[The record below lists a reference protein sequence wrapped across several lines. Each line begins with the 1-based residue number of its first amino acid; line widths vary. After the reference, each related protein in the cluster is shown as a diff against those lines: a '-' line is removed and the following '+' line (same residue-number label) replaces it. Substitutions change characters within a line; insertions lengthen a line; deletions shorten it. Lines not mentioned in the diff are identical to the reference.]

1 MLEATKTRRSSAAWR
16 DRLSGRVRAA
26 QGEAEDA
33 IHQAYRDGGLALPGR
48 IVWADGPDEAAETA
62 AFLVRPPRAQ
72 RGRAYF
78 YAVLGAVPWTAFVLA
93 IMHNPNFQDNRIV
106 LGAVLALVLGGSPL
120 CLALCARLP
129 NPPGQ
134 GAPGAAARVPSWVVG
149 AILCAAVLQVV
160 ALTRIGYV
168 PHDPLGQALT
178 LASAAVMGAFPGM
191 LLWYRIRRAY
201 RDLPRFLRDV
211 RPVRSVAQKMRAARQ
226 AAWSDWQDEQAITPN
241 EALVWGM
248 GEVHRLAFALRGP
261 FGLGRE
267 DPAVPPA
274 HDAPGVTATRTTAL
288 PARGLG
294 APRWH
299 VFGWVPPYLDAFED
313 AARAAA
319 VDRNAA
325 RASRA
330 ARSFARLA
338 YCVDRLYPFASVA
351 VAVRPPVV
359 QRLDAEGRPHSESG
373 PALAWDDGSSFYGWR
388 GRPVPPELVD
398 PAIPVTLARI
408 LREFDPGSRWVLIER
423 YGLGRFMRDAGAQE
437 MHRNS
442 SGTLYRLR
450 SIVGPPIVAVRVVN
464 HTPEPDGTYQEF
476 WLRVPPAMTT
486 AREAVAWTFGLRE
499 HEYHPKQQS

>member
-1 MLEATKTRRSSAAWR
+1 MLETTTTKRSSAAWR

-26 QGEAEDA
+26 DGEGEDA
-33 IHQAYRDGGLALPGR
+33 IRQVYRDGGLAPPGR
-48 IVWADGPDEAAETA
+48 IVWAEGPDEAAETV

-72 RGRAYF
+72 RRRAYF
-78 YAVLGAVPWTAFVLA
+78 YAALGAVPWTAFVLA

-129 NPPGQ
+129 SPPGQ
-134 GAPGAAARVPSWVVG
+134 GAPGAAARVPAWVVA
-149 AILCAAVLQVV
+149 AILFAAVVQVV
-160 ALTRIGYV
+160 ALTSIGYV

-178 LASAAVMGAFPGM
+178 LGSAAIMGAFPGM

-201 RDLPRFLRDV
+201 RGLPRFLRDV
-211 RPVRSVAQKMRAARQ
+211 CPVRSVAHKLRAARQ
-226 AAWSDWQDEQAITPN
+226 MAWGEWAGEQAIAPN
-241 EALVWGM
+241 EALVWGF

-261 FGLGRE
+261 FGLGHE

-274 HDAPGVTATRTTAL
+274 PDAPSTRTTGLA
-288 PARGLG
+288 AAQSRGLG

-299 VFGWVPPYLDAFED
+299 VFGWVPPYLDGIED
-313 AARAAA
+313 ASRAAA
-319 VDRNAA
+319 VDRAGD

-338 YCVDRLYPFASVA
+338 YCVDRIYPFASVA
-351 VAVRPPVV
+351 VAVRAPQVL
-359 QRLDAEGRPHSESG
+359 RLDAEGRPHSESG
-373 PALAWDDGSSFYGWR
+373 AALAWADGSSFFAWR

-437 MHRNS
+437 MHRDA

-464 HTPEPDGTYQEF
+464 HTPEPDGTHQEF

-499 HEYHPKQQS
+499 HEYRPRQQS